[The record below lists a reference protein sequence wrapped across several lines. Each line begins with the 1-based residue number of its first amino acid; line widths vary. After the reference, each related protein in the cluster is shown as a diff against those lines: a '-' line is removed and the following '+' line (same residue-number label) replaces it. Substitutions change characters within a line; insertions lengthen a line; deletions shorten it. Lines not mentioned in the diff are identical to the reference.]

1 MRISDWSSDVCSSDL
16 VRRNALLL
24 DDTRPLAKPLL
35 QLRPII
41 LARRDREAKVRN
53 ALTSVVSETSIFVIT
68 HERAIPGALL
78 DGRGASAEARGCR
91 VLVPLQ
97 RVDLPVHQ
105 RSVAVRIIA
114 RGRLGRGLLDR
125 KSTRLNTL

>member
-1 MRISDWSSDVCSSDL
+1 MRISDWSSDVCSSDI

-68 HERAIPGALL
+68 HARAIPGELL
-78 DGRGASAEARGCR
+78 SGCGASAEDRGCR

-97 RVDLPVHQ
+97 
-105 RSVAVRIIA
+105 SVAFQVHHRTVAGQTIA
-114 RGRLGRGLLDR
+114 
-125 KSTRLNTL
+125 